1 MKLKNKKFV
10 LIFSLCAVLLL
21 VFVARMFNGKKTE
34 EFIPL
39 KVAKAPLVITIQA
52 TGNIEPM
59 NKVEILP
66 PVAGRI
72 DKILAEE
79 GERVDQGKVIAWMS
93 STNRAALLDITRSR
107 NPSEYEEWEKMY
119 QPTPIIAPVS
129 GRIISKKTVP
139 GQTVSTQSVLFE
151 MSDQLIAR
159 AQVDETDI
167 EKIKQNM
174 TAFIT
179 VDAHPHKEFKA
190 QVDKISHQSEL
201 VNNVNIY
208 SIELS
213 LEEASDDLRSGM
225 TANVNFV
232 VTKKETALVIPIWA
246 VSGREEEA
254 YTVLDSHKKPKQVQ
268 LGLSDGK
275 NVEILSGVLE
285 GEEIYVP
292 KFDLNLEEKS
302 SSPFFPG
309 SRFGRKP
316 TAGGGGRR

>member
-1 MKLKNKKFV
+1 MNLKNRK
-10 LIFSLCAVLLL
+10 LILIASLCVVLLL
-21 VFVARMFNGKKTE
+21 VFATKIFNGKKSE
-34 EFIPL
+34 EL
-39 KVAKAPLVITIQA
+39 VLVKVAKTPLVITIQA

-59 NKVEILP
+59 NKVELLP

-79 GERVDQGKVIAWMS
+79 GDRVEQGKVIAWMS
-93 STNRAALLDITRSR
+93 STNRAALLDISRSR
-107 NPSEYEEWEKMY
+107 NPSEYVEWEKMY

-139 GQTVSTQSVLFE
+139 GQTVSAQSVLFE
-151 MSDQLIAR
+151 MSDQLIVR

-167 EKIKQNM
+167 EKIKHNM
-174 TAFIT
+174 KALIT

-190 QVDKISHQSEL
+190 RVDKIGHQSEL

-208 SIELS
+208 SIELA
-213 LEEASDDLRSGM
+213 LEESADDLRSGM

-232 VTKKETALVIPIWA
+232 IAEKEKAFVIPVWA
-246 VSGREEEA
+246 AEGREEES
-254 YTVLDSHKKPKQVQ
+254 YTILDSHKNPKQIQ

-275 NVEILSGVLE
+275 NVEILSAIKE
-285 GEEIYVP
+285 DEEIYIP
-292 KFDLNLEEKS
+292 KFDLKLEEKG

-309 SRFGRKP
+309 GKRKP
-316 TAGGGGRR
+316 NSTGGGRR